1 MNLWRNFASCL
12 AQMQSSKGPNTP
24 KQEEAGK
31 GKKKEKRKEER
42 RKNKRPEL
50 WVTAVQIFFASKAEF
65 FAEPPKSH
73 NPPPLRL
80 SHLPTGGRRR
90 RHGGWRRGVRDRG
103 ADLREDHPRR
113 GVRRPDRLLRP
124 PDQPPRHSYPFQIPP
139 HPVPPPPPPISVLC
153 HFRSPCCSCV
163 LRLFLFPWRGRSQ
176 EGVGRAERGERRN
189 VRVLKANYIREF
201 SVVGKADDPLD
212 PAGCVLDLAAIHAR
226 EEAALRCVTLPSRP
240 CSTIVCSL
248 SDVFLRLKLE

>member
-1 MNLWRNFASCL
+1 MAKFCVMSRSNAKLKGTKY
-12 AQMQSSKGPNTP
+12 SK
-24 KQEEAGK
+24 AGR
-31 GKKKEKRKEER
+31 GGERKKKRKEKRREKEKQAAR
-42 RKNKRPEL
+42 
-50 WVTAVQIFFASKAEF
+50 VVSDCGADFFRQQGRVLRWT
-65 FAEPPKSH
+65 PKISQPTS
-73 NPPPLRL
+73 PPPLP
-80 SHLPTGGRRR
+80 STHRRAAAAT
-90 RHGGWRRGVRDRG
+90 WRVAARSSRSGCWS
-103 ADLREDHPRR
+103 PW
-113 GVRRPDRLLRP
+113 RP
-124 PDQPPRHSYPFQIPP
+124 PSARSSKARSSPSTARPTSSSFISFPNPSP
-139 HPVPPPPPPISVLC
+139 SGSPPPPPISVLC

-240 CSTIVCSL
+240 CSTTVCSL

>member
-31 GKKKEKRKEER
+31 GKKKRKEKRREKEKQAGR
-42 RKNKRPEL
+42 
-50 WVTAVQIFFASKAEF
+50 VVSDCGADFFRQQGRVLRWT
-65 FAEPPKSH
+65 PKISQPTS
-73 NPPPLRL
+73 PPPLP
-80 SHLPTGGRRR
+80 STHRRAAAAT
-90 RHGGWRRGVRDRG
+90 WRVAARSSRSGCWS
-103 ADLREDHPRR
+103 PW
-113 GVRRPDRLLRP
+113 RP
-124 PDQPPRHSYPFQIPP
+124 PSARSSKARSSPSTARPTSSSFISFPNPSP
-139 HPVPPPPPPISVLC
+139 SGSPPPPISVLC
-153 HFRSPCCSCV
+153 HFRSPCCSCF

-240 CSTIVCSL
+240 CSTTVCSL

>member
-1 MNLWRNFASCL
+1 MAKFCVMSRSNAKLKGTKY
-12 AQMQSSKGPNTP
+12 SK
-24 KQEEAGK
+24 AGR
-31 GKKKEKRKEER
+31 GGERKKKKKREK
-42 RKNKRPEL
+42 KREGKTSGPSCEWL
-50 WVTAVQIFFASKAEF
+50 RCRFFSPARPS
-65 FAEPPKSH
+65 SSL
-73 NPPPLRL
+73 NPQNLTT
-80 SHLPTGGRRR
+80 HLPSASPIYPPAGG
-90 RHGGWRRGVRDRG
+90 GGDMEGGGEEFAIGVLISVKTTLGEEFEGQIVSFDR
-103 ADLREDHPRR
+103 PTN
-113 GVRRPDRLLRP
+113 LLVIHILSKSLPIRF
-124 PDQPPRHSYPFQIPP
+124 S
-139 HPVPPPPPPISVLC
+139 PPPPPISVLC
-153 HFRSPCCSCV
+153 HFRSPCCSCF

-240 CSTIVCSL
+240 CSTTVCSL